1 MPVVR
6 PLGQDSFAIRLP
18 HEARILDVGCG
29 QRPSVLKNLRP
40 DLYYVGLDIMAG
52 GNDSIRSIANE
63 YHLSQPS
70 AFDTTIR
77 ALGTFDAVISSHN
90 IEHTEKP
97 FEVLEGVQCSAA

>member
-1 MPVVR
+1 MSAAANG
-6 PLGQDSFAIRLP
+6 LLS
-18 HEARILDVGCG
+18 
-29 QRPSVLKNLRP
+29 SKNLRP

-52 GNDSIRSIANE
+52 GNNSVRSIANE
-63 YHLSQPS
+63 NHLSQPS

-97 FEVLEGVQCSAA
+97 FEVLEAMCSVLRPEGACTWRSLQRSRSRCPTVRAR